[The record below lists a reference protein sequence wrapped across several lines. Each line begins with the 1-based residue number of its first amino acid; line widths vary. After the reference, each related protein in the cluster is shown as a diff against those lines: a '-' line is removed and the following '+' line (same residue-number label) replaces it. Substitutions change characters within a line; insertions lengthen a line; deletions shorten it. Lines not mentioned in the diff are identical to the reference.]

1 MYPFSYIRLG
11 ITIVVSILVAT
22 SITASVSFLIDREL
36 ARQALADFQAQAK
49 IQVRAA
55 QASAQA
61 AIAKQA
67 EVLAKQSEVL
77 AKQRVRMKADALA
90 QERVRQARMNAQ
102 KTNVEICSFWE
113 AEYLKTRSSEAT
125 LHRRDACK
133 RIGKNY

>member
-11 ITIVVSILVAT
+11 ITIVASILVAT

-90 QERVRQARMNAQ
+90 QERDRQDRMNAR
-102 KTNVEICSFWE
+102 KTNLEICSFWE